1 MFVFEVMRKSEN
13 SNLQKRDMVMGEL
26 QMNSALAAM
35 ARKSN
40 LNADDVLALRREVFQ
55 DGVVD
60 RSEAEALFAIDR
72 SVKNKVVEWSGF
84 FIEAVTD
91 YLVFAEAPKGYIS
104 QDNANWL
111 IRAISQDGIVD
122 KAGEFEILMRCMEK
136 ADSMPAALSA
146 FALRQIQSAIVDGN
160 GAMADNRNSARGVVS
175 ADDVKALRRVLYS
188 YSSDGGLG
196 VSRPE
201 AEVLFDINDQTAESE
216 NDPAWTDL
224 FSKAIAFSLMASVNH
239 QAVDRGEALR
249 RQEWLDD
256 TTMSV
261 SGFMAGVFSGG
272 LREFGKKMMSDTSV
286 EGAYRQRNEAF
297 EEANAKSEVIDAI
310 EADWLVERIGRDGI
324 LHSNELA
331 LIEFLKNE
339 SPDVHPSLKPLLDKV
354 A

>member
-1 MFVFEVMRKSEN
+1 
-13 SNLQKRDMVMGEL
+13 MGEL
-26 QMNSALAAM
+26 RMSSALAEM
-35 ARKSN
+35 VGKSK
-40 LNADDVLALRREVFQ
+40 LDAEDVLALRQEVFA
-55 DGVVD
+55 DGIVN

-72 SVKNKVVEWSGF
+72 SVKDKAAQWPEF

-91 YLVFAEAPKGYIS
+91 YLVLAEAPKGYIS
-104 QDNANWL
+104 PDNANWL
-111 IRAISQDGIVD
+111 IRAISSDGVVD
-122 KAGEFEILMRCMEK
+122 TKTEFEMLMRCMEK

-146 FALRQIQSAIVDGN
+146 FALRQVQNAIIDGEGALAGDRTSAK
-160 GAMADNRNSARGVVS
+160 GVVA

-201 AEVLFDINDQTAESE
+201 AEVLFDINDQTAEAK

-224 FSKAIAFSLMASVNH
+224 FSKAIAFSLMASVGH
-239 QAVDRGEALR
+239 VAVGRDEALR

-256 TTMSV
+256 TSV
-261 SGFMAGVFSGG
+261 SVSSFMAGVFSGG
-272 LREFGKKMMSDTSV
+272 LRNYFEKMKSDTSV

-297 EEANAKSEVIDAI
+297 EEANSKSEVIDAV
-310 EADWLVERIGRDGI
+310 EAEWLVERIGRDGI
-324 LHSNELA
+324 LHANELA

-339 SPDVHPSLKPLLDKV
+339 SPDLHPSLKPLLDKV

>member
-1 MFVFEVMRKSEN
+1 
-13 SNLQKRDMVMGEL
+13 MGEL
-26 QMNSALAAM
+26 QMNGALAAM
-35 ARKSN
+35 ARKSR
-40 LNADDVLALRREVFQ
+40 LNADDVLALRQEVFQ

-72 SVKNKVVEWSGF
+72 SVKDKVVEWSGF

-91 YLVFAEAPKGYIS
+91 YLVLVEAPKGYLS
-104 QDNANWL
+104 QENANWL
-111 IRAISQDGIVD
+111 IRTISSDGVVD
-122 KAGEFEILMRCMEK
+122 KVVEFEMLMRCMEK
-136 ADSMPAALSA
+136 ADSMPATLSA
-146 FALRQIQSAIVDGN
+146 FALHQVQAAIIDGK
-160 GAMADNRNSARGVVS
+160 GAMADNRNSAKGVVS

-216 NDPAWTDL
+216 SDPAWTDL
-224 FSKAIAFSLMASVNH
+224 FSKAIAFSLMASITH
-239 QAVDRGEALR
+239 HAVHRDEALR

-256 TTMSV
+256 TTVSE

-272 LREFGKKMMSDTSV
+272 LREFGKKMKSDTSV
-286 EGAYRQRNEAF
+286 EGAHRQRNEVF
-297 EEANAKSEVIDAI
+297 EEANAKSEVIDAV
-310 EADWLVERIGRDGI
+310 EAEWLVARIGRDGI
-324 LHSNELA
+324 LHANELA

-339 SPDVHPSLKPLLDKV
+339 SPDLHPSLRPLLDKV